1 MSQTRTQS
9 AIEAAMN
16 ILIGYGISMTANFLI
31 FPLFGWEIS
40 LSQNLTLGVIYT
52 GISFI
57 RSYLLRRFYNRRH
70 R

>member
-31 FPLFGWEIS
+31 FPLFGWNIS

-57 RSYLLRRFYNRRH
+57 RSYLLRRFYNWRH

>member
-52 GISFI
+52 GISFV
-57 RSYLLRRFYNRRH
+57 RSYLLRRFYNWRH